1 MSSED
6 SSTVS
11 TSSLLED
18 QQSFSDTSKGVNVNG
33 NSVSTNK
40 NERKALREQERL
52 HRIQGRLTDMSL
64 NDIAILRC
72 GKYDFFVENTVVCIR
87 GSHSQ
92 FNAGRGRTKGLMP
105 PRTHDCCQT
114 FSTVAAIILSSLGFA
129 VTMQECNAM
138 STVNYLL
145 YISAWLHQLSAPGWP
160 QKKSRPTV
168 GDLNTCLRL
177 RDFFPSKINE
187 GEFEV
192 LFYNQQ
198 ERAKDLVN
206 QLCYFL
212 KRSRDADGVRPVC
225 GYVIASGDYTVSIFS
240 LAHDVLNQPDAR
252 YTEAWTLYICDSHGT
267 QPWSGGKA
275 CLTGVTLGVPK
286 KGATGINGVL
296 DKEEGLRYFAMIL
309 FALLEDHRQKSRT
322 PQQVPYM
329 TWSPI
334 RRKRFTVNTAQEL
347 RKIIDD
353 QWIPSLMKNHVIAGE
368 AKKFGFSPL
377 KCFMGCSSTSGTS
390 SNLTNGARQSV
401 VSRD

>member
-11 TSSLLED
+11 TSSLLEAQNNSD
-18 QQSFSDTSKGVNVNG
+18 FSSVENANG
-33 NSVSTNK
+33 NSVTTDK
-40 NERKALREQERL
+40 NQRKAIREQERL
-52 HRIQGRLTDMSL
+52 RRIEGKLTDISL
-64 NDIAILRC
+64 KDIATRRY
-72 GKYDFFVENTVVCIR
+72 GKCDFFVENAVVCIR
-87 GSHSQ
+87 GSFSQ
-92 FNAGRGRTKGLMP
+92 FNAGRGKKGPMP

-129 VTMQECNAM
+129 VTMQECNTM

-145 YISAWLHQLSAPGWP
+145 YISAWLHQLSAPDWP

-177 RDFFPSKINE
+177 REFFPSKINE

-192 LFYNQQ
+192 LFYNQE
-198 ERAKDLVN
+198 ERAKELVN
-206 QLCYFL
+206 QMCSL
-212 KRSRDADGVRPVC
+212 KHGRDADVGRPVC

-240 LAHDVLNQPDAR
+240 LVHDVRNQPDAR

-275 CLTGVTLGVPK
+275 CLTGITLGVPK
-286 KGATGINGVL
+286 EGVAGIHGVL
-296 DKEEGLRYFAMIL
+296 EKGEGLRYFTMIL
-309 FALLEDHRQKSRT
+309 FALLEDHREKSRT

-334 RRKRFTVNTAQEL
+334 RRKKYSGNTAQEMIA
-347 RKIIDD
+347 IIDGN
-353 QWIPSLMKNHVIAGE
+353 WIPSLMKNHVIARE
-368 AKKFGFSPL
+368 AKKFEFKPL
-377 KCFMGCSSTSGTS
+377 KCFMGCPSTSATS
-390 SNLTNGARQSV
+390 SNQSNGARQPV
-401 VSRD
+401 VSQN